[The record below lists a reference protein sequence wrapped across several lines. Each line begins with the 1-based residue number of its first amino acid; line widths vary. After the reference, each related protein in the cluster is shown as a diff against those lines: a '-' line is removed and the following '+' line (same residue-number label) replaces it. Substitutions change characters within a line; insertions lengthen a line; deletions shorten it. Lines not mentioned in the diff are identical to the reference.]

1 MSWYNFGLNKK
12 EKTVINE
19 SFAPI
24 EVGKVVAGQQSA
36 ESYRVDPQ
44 AALTR
49 EGRGLNTDVT
59 DLKFTN
65 ADELLEKLSVI
76 DPDVSAGL
84 WNFLRLASSGL
95 KVTGLGTNGLPSSSI
110 QKKVNLLIQRLGQ
123 SDFKNWSIPMTIEQT
138 ANQMAKYALLRGA
151 IATETVLGKDRK
163 LYSIQVIDPISVF
176 FKQPAK
182 GQWMPYQKTSTGTE
196 VSLAI
201 PTFFWSLLDP
211 KANSPY
217 ETPPL
222 LPAIQAVLFNMAV
235 MQDLQR
241 IVKRVAFPRISIKII
256 EQTLRKFAPP
266 ETQADP
272 AKMTLWLSNQKKSIG
287 ESLKTLAPEDA
298 AVFFDSLEIG
308 MLETKTNATVDYA
321 PLIKV
326 IDQRVITGLK
336 TLPTILGR
344 QFGSSQTLSGI
355 EAMLYAKSVNCV
367 QQLVADNMS
376 RMLSLALR
384 LEGSQGSV
392 RVTHRPVSLRPD
404 NELEAFKALQQARV
418 LRNLS
423 LGFITDEQA
432 AEELTGD
439 PYLPAA
445 FTTLSGTNFYPASN
459 QNVDAASVDNT
470 RNPTAEEAAGAGRD
484 K

>member
-1 MSWYNFGLNKK
+1 MSWFSLNKK
-12 EKTVINE
+12 EKTTINE
-19 SFAPI
+19 AYVASEI
-24 EVGKVVAGQQSA
+24 GKVSAGQQSA
-36 ESYRVDPQ
+36 ASYRVDPNT
-44 AALTR
+44 ALTR
-49 EGRGLNTDVT
+49 NGRGLNTDVT
-59 DLKFTN
+59 DLKFTD
-65 ADELLEKLSVI
+65 ADQLLEKLADI

-95 KVTGLGTNGLPSSSI
+95 KFTALDKNGLPSSKL
-110 QKKVNLLIQRLGQ
+110 QKKLTLLMQRLGEA
-123 SDFKNWSIPMTIEQT
+123 DFKNWSIPMTLEQT

-151 IATETVLGKDRK
+151 IATELVLGKDKRM
-163 LYSIQVIDPISVF
+163 LYIKAIDPVTVF
-176 FKQPAK
+176 FKQPVK
-182 GQWMPYQKTSTGTE
+182 GSWIPYQKDSFANTE
-196 VSLAI
+196 INLAI

-222 LPAIQAVLFNMAV
+222 LPAVQAVLFNMAV

-266 ETQADP
+266 EVQVDP
-272 AKMTLWLSNQKKSIG
+272 TRMTKWLGDQKKAIG
-287 ESLKTLAPEDA
+287 EGLKNLAPEDA

-308 MLETKTNATVDYA
+308 MLETKQNSTVDYA

-355 EAMLYAKSVNCV
+355 EALLYAKSVGCV
-367 QQLVADNMS
+367 QQLVGDNLS
-376 RMLSLALR
+376 RMLTLAMR
-384 LEGSQGSV
+384 LEGIQGSV
-392 RVTHRPVSLRPD
+392 RASYRPVSLKPD
-404 NELEAFKALQQARV
+404 SELEAFKSLQQARV
-418 LRNLS
+418 LKNLS
-423 LGFITDEQA
+423 LGFITDAQA

-439 PYLPAA
+439 PYLPET
-445 FTTLSGTNFYPASN
+445 FTSLSGTGFMSLSGT
-459 QNVDAASVDNT
+459 VDANAVNAT
-470 RNPTAEEAAGAGRD
+470 RNPTAEEAAGSGRNN
-484 K
+484 